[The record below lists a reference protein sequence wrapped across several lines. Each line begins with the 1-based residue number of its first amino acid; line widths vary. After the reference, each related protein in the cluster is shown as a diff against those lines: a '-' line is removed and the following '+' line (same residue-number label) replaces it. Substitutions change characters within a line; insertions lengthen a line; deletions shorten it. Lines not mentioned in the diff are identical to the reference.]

1 MNHTDTEQLQQQ
13 IQLLLEQNAQ
23 LVDKNNQL
31 FKENQHLKL
40 QVEQV
45 NTPPDFPHTHF
56 FSQLTPYFFNFL
68 EKLNES
74 VALIKLNGECAFI
87 NIQGAMRLGF
97 LPEQM
102 INHNLFDFFP
112 LEVRQSRQRYFDL
125 VIQSQEILTFED
137 KRDKHWFEHT
147 YYPLFDAQKNLIYI
161 GIFAYETT
169 LKKQIENSLRQSEQR
184 FNYAMQGS
192 NEGIW
197 DIDFNSGEVYFS
209 PRCKQMLGD
218 ERGEFLN
225 HPQALLNRLH
235 PEDYLRVLEKQQ
247 AYLTKKISNYE
258 IICRLQHREGNYLP
272 VLIRAIAVWNHYGTP
287 SRLVGTLFDLTEL
300 QRAEHQ
306 RQAAEQFANTQA
318 IRFKTVLET
327 ISDAIIVINQKGIIE
342 LINPATEQLFGY
354 SAPELLQQPIE
365 KLFIAGGMPLAQ
377 CLNLQRGCE
386 IIGRHKQGK
395 SLTLLASMGIF
406 EESQQK
412 RFTLILHD
420 ISRQKAVEQELQRA
434 RELAESANL
443 AKSNFLAMMSHE
455 IRTPINGILGI
466 IELLL
471 NTNSNQIEQRHYLE
485 CVQQSM
491 QRLLRVMSDILEF
504 AQIGESCSSL
514 QQKDFNLRSLLEE
527 TVELFAYSASTKAIS
542 LGYQYPPTLSSWV
555 NGDINRLRQI
565 LNNLV
570 GNALK
575 FTQSGWVLLQVSL
588 EREDDE
594 LMYLLFEVMDSGI
607 GIASEMQ
614 TKLFEIFQQVD
625 QSSTRRFDGIG
636 MGLAIVHRLIHL
648 MEGELGVNSE
658 LNKGSCFWFKLAL
671 HKVSTPSLNTTN
683 NLNSETLPEEEK
695 FESPFKTPLRTETGR
710 TIYILLAEDNLVNQE
725 VAREVLQRM
734 GCEVTVVNDG
744 QEAVSAIRQSQF
756 DLVLMDCHMPE
767 MDGYTATQTI
777 RQWQAQRGQ
786 VHTPIIALTANA
798 LPNDRNKCLEAGMD
812 DYISKPFKA
821 MHLRRVIEQWTR
833 TTALQFNAVTQ
844 AKDMPPVQHYE
855 QPILE
860 THILEELAV
869 ELNPQGV
876 IKIIELFLREL
887 PKYMQQMQEQLQQ
900 QAGEG
905 LYLAAHKFKG
915 ASQNVGLQ
923 RTFQHCKLLES
934 YAKKQEFNQAL
945 SEFAAL
951 EQTMNEAKS
960 LLEQFC
966 ESLRKTIH

>member
-1 MNHTDTEQLQQQ
+1 MNNTDIEQLQQQ
-13 IQLLLEQNAQ
+13 IQHLIEQNAQ

-31 FKENQHLKL
+31 LKDNQQLK
-40 QVEQV
+40 QQIEQV
-45 NTPPDFPHTHF
+45 NSLPHFPHPHF
-56 FSQLTPYFFNFL
+56 FSQLAPYFLYFL

-74 VALIKLNGECAFI
+74 VALIKPNGECVFI

-102 INHNLFDFFP
+102 INRNLFDFFP
-112 LEVRQSRQRYFDL
+112 LEVRQHRQHYFNL

-137 KRDKHWFEHT
+137 QRDKRWFEHT
-147 YYPLFDAQKNLIYI
+147 YYPLFDAQENLIYI
-161 GIFAYETT
+161 AIFAYETT

-218 ERGEFLN
+218 ERTEFLN

-247 AYLTKKISNYE
+247 TYLTKKISNYE
-258 IICRLQHREGNYLP
+258 IICRLQHRDGSYIP
-272 VLIRAIAVWNHYGTP
+272 VLIRAIAVWNHYGEP
-287 SRLVGTLFDLTEL
+287 SRLVGTLFDVTEL

-327 ISDAIIVINQKGIIE
+327 ISDAIIVINQKGLIE
-342 LINPATEQLFGY
+342 LINQATEQLFGY
-354 SAPELLQQPIE
+354 LAPELLQQPIE

-395 SLTLLASMGIF
+395 SLILLASMGIF

-412 RFTLILHD
+412 HFTLILHD

-485 CVQQSM
+485 RVQQSM
-491 QRLLRVMSDILEF
+491 QHLLRVMSDILEF

-542 LGYQYPPTLSSWV
+542 LGYQYPSTLSSWV

-565 LNNLV
+565 LNNLI

-588 EREDDE
+588 AHENDE

-607 GIASEMQ
+607 GIAPETQ
-614 TKLFEIFQQVD
+614 ANLFDIFQQVD
-625 QSSTRRFDGIG
+625 QSTTRRFDGIG
-636 MGLAIVHRLIHL
+636 MGLAIVHRLVHL
-648 MEGELGVNSE
+648 MGGELGVSSE

-671 HKVSTPSLNTTN
+671 HKVSTPNLNMANSLNN
-683 NLNSETLPEEEK
+683 ETPSDIEEK
-695 FESPFKTPLRTETGR
+695 FESPFKTPLHTETGR

-734 GCEVTVVNDG
+734 GCEVTVVSDG
-744 QEAVSAIRQSQF
+744 LAAVSAIRQSQF

-777 RQWQAQRGQ
+777 RQWQMQRGQ

-821 MHLRRVIEQWTR
+821 IHLRRVIEQWTK
-833 TTALQFNAVTQ
+833 TIPQSNIETQ
-844 AKDMPPVQHYE
+844 AKDIQPTQHCE
-855 QPILE
+855 PILE
-860 THILEELAV
+860 THILEELAL

-923 RTFQHCKLLES
+923 RTLQHCKLLEG
-934 YAKKQEFNQAL
+934 YAKKQEFNQAF
-945 SEFAAL
+945 SEFLAL